1 MGKFFFHFWTLE
13 LKRRRKS
20 DDHFG
25 ICELISQGC
34 SWKMPIGRSSLFYPG
49 TVRGCGIA
57 RYPILILFKAL
68 GGWLAHCSLSP
79 AGCSQSG
86 PRDGQTLQ
94 CTANHGRERC
104 SIRLLSLAPHCFLS
118 VCIALALLSCFA
130 FIVHRQFVDWP
141 RRIIHFFEKRI

>member
-68 GGWLAHCSLSP
+68 AGWLAHCSLSP

-104 SIRLLSLAPHCFLS
+104 SIRLLSLAPHCFCLFVS
-118 VCIALALLSCFA
+118 PWRFFRVLHLSCIDSLWTGRYGL
-130 FIVHRQFVDWP
+130 FI
-141 RRIIHFFEKRI
+141 FFF